1 MNTVYVKI
9 SKDELYHHG
18 IKGQKWG
25 RRRYQNPDG
34 SLTPAGRQKYGV
46 KGPRRFSVMA
56 SKSKYNKYLDNK
68 HRVYRKSKIDSL
80 STSELK
86 ERTERLKAETAY
98 MDALG
103 ENAKRYASAGKQATD
118 IAMERIGKISD
129 TSTKVK
135 TLMENGLKI
144 YTVVKKKQIYNNNK

>member
-1 MNTVYVKI
+1 MEVQYIKI

-18 IKGQKWG
+18 IKNQKWG

-34 SLTPAGRQKYGV
+34 SLTAEGRKRYGV
-46 KGPRRFSVMA
+46 KGPRKFSILA
-56 SKSKYNKYLDNK
+56 SKKKYNNYLENKY
-68 HRVYRKSKIDSL
+68 RVDRKAKINSL
-80 STSELK
+80 SNSELK
-86 ERTERLKAETAY
+86 EKTERLKAETAY

-135 TLMENGLKI
+135 TLLENGLKI
-144 YTVVKKKQIYNNNK
+144 YTVVKKKEIYNKGK